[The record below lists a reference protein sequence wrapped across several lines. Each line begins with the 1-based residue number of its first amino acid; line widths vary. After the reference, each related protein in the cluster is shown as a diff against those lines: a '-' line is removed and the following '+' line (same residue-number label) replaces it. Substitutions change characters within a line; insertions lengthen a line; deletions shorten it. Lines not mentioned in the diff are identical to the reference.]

1 MKPNFKAAIPLTILG
16 LFAAGT
22 ANATMVDCSA
32 GETIAAALNGNGK
45 TINIKGVCSNEPDAL
60 VTIAKDDVTLAGITP
75 DATIEG
81 TVSIEGANRA
91 VIENLTITAP
101 GDGIY
106 VSEGGSA
113 TIRNSVITGNDS
125 IGILVF
131 NGAYAMIE
139 FNEITGNGEDGIA
152 VTRGGTVRSRENVI
166 AGHSFAGVEV
176 TQHGAFASQPRSGE
190 AGDAIT
196 AAPGPFGV
204 VASRHSYVDLRDF
217 TIDGNIRVTISSE
230 LDMRGRS
237 VRSVVNGDISA
248 DTLSVVIKNNS
259 RAGVTV
265 NGDCWANATS
275 YCNGF

>member
-1 MKPNFKAAIPLTILG
+1 MKPNFRAAIPLTILG
-16 LFAAGT
+16 LLATGS
-22 ANATMVDCSA
+22 ANAAMVDCSA
-32 GETIAAALNGNGK
+32 GETVATALNGNGK

-60 VTIAKDDVTLAGITP
+60 VTITKDDVTLAGITP

-91 VIENLTITAP
+91 VIENLTVTAP

-113 TIRNSVITGNDS
+113 TIRNSVITGNEGL
-125 IGILVF
+125 GIWVG

-152 VTRGGTVRSRENVI
+152 VTRGGTVRSRENMI

-190 AGDAIT
+190 AGDNIT

-204 VASRHSYVDLRDF
+204 VVSRHSYVDLRDF
-217 TIDGNIRVTISSE
+217 TVDGNIRVTISSE

-237 VRSVVNGDISA
+237 VQSIVDGDISA
-248 DTLSVVIKNNS
+248 DTLSVIIKNNS
-259 RAGVTV
+259 RAGVLV
-265 NGDCWANATS
+265 NGNCWANGTS